1 MNRRIWLYGGVAAAA
16 GLTGAGWSWWRSRAA
31 PVAEDSGE
39 AAAAINVWDLRFE
52 RPEGGEEVVVA
63 ALRGKPLLLNFWAT
77 WCPPCIKEMPLLD
90 QFQRDHAAQGW
101 QVLGLAVDSP
111 TPVREYLARLPMG
124 FAIGLAGVDGVD
136 VSRSLGNRNGTLPFT
151 VVFDKSGAV
160 VQRKMGSVHPE
171 DLLAW
176 ARDHS

>member
-1 MNRRIWLYGGVAAAA
+1 MNRRAWLTGGVAASAA
-16 GLTGAGWSWWRSRAA
+16 LAGAGWSWWRSHTGIEPAD
-31 PVAEDSGE
+31 AEQTTD
-39 AAAAINVWDLRFE
+39 VWALRFE
-52 RPEGGEEVVVA
+52 RPEGGEVVMA